1 MKTARRMVSAALLM
15 CAVTRARCEPSAAA
29 AKQVTQPDPV
39 SSGAVAPAGDA
50 AKRADKRYEEML
62 DRMQAAV
69 EEVAELYGNPV
80 FLQVFTNDAGRATEL
95 KQRLKAA
102 QTGDEVSRELA
113 GLEKKRDDLL
123 SDIAL
128 KEREAERLTT
138 KLARQR
144 AALEAL
150 ASAIDQAR
158 KAVEDTSK

>member
-1 MKTARRMVSAALLM
+1 MKTASRMISAAFLL
-15 CAVTRARCEPSAAA
+15 CAVTRATCEPSAAA
-29 AKQVTQPDPV
+29 AKQATQPDPA
-39 SSGAVAPAGDA
+39 SSGPVALAGDA

-80 FLQVFTNDAGRATEL
+80 FLQVFTNDAGRAMEL

-102 QTGDEVSRELA
+102 QTGDEVSRELT
-113 GLEKKRDDLL
+113 GLGKKRDDLL
-123 SDIAL
+123 GDIAL
-128 KEREAERLTT
+128 KEREAARLNT
-138 KLARQR
+138 KLVRQR
-144 AALEAL
+144 AALDAL